1 MISFFCICLLGLS
14 ISFIYN
20 PYWLS
25 IDTCL
30 DNGQVWD
37 YQKNICRDDCLI
49 WKKEFGCIK
58 LTPEQ
63 TKLLKQCKNL
73 SNCPD
78 NQTFKEIC
86 LSNQKAW
93 NINNNDCKFDFISQD
108 CSKLSGNWEY
118 PTICGSSSKY
128 GARHKKNRDKPGFF
142 NGGSDEARTRDP
154 MRDRH
159 VF

>member
-1 MISFFCICLLGLS
+1 MTKIIKILMISFFCVCLLGLS
-14 ISFIYN
+14 ISFIRN

-37 YQKNICRDDCLI
+37 YQNNICRDDCLI

-63 TKLLKQCKNL
+63 TKLLKRCKNL

-78 NQTFKEIC
+78 NQTLKEIC
-86 LSNQKAW
+86 LNNQKAW
-93 NINNNDCKFDFISQD
+93 NIDNNDCKFDFVSQD
-108 CSKLSGNWEY
+108 CSNLSGNWEY
-118 PTICGSSSKY
+118 PTICNK
-128 GARHKKNRDKPGFF
+128 R
-142 NGGSDEARTRDP
+142 
-154 MRDRH
+154 
-159 VF
+159 